1 MNYLELT
8 ISLAIIL
15 SSILFSINVLNMY
28 LYEIKESINIL
39 EEILILKNAIKDIT
53 ENPEMG
59 VVSEFCIIN
68 NNVDLEKIKEIL
80 YNKYKRGFYIKI
92 KTKDETLETE
102 NMKMGKI
109 YLGRICI
116 YNNSPAYLYIGL

>member
-80 YNKYKRGFYIKI
+80 YNKYKRRFYIKI